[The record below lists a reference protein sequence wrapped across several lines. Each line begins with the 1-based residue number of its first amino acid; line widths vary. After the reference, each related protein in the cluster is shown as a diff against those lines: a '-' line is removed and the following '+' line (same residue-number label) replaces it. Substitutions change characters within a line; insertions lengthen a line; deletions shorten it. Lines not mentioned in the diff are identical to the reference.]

1 MGLVPSFTFL
11 GVSAAAIPS
20 GYLVDTAGPRATL
33 LFSMSLM
40 TVAMAMTALTRGGFT
55 LLLVSYLLIGLS
67 YGMVTPSTNRAIMD
81 AYYPHHAKLLGL
93 KQIGVPISGFIGAI
107 VFPPLALA
115 LGFRINYV
123 VMASLCIATIVML
136 ANSHAMGRKGRRE
149 PFRSLIL
156 SALRHRVLLMVSITA
171 MFYAWVQQTLLAYY
185 VIFLH
190 GRGGLA
196 LELAEL
202 SLSVVL
208 LGAIAGR
215 SLWAVLSERLFRGG
229 NRRLLLSAIGGL
241 AGLVVLALPALPPV
255 FPADVAYAFLAGATS
270 VSWNGAYVTSI
281 SEVGPRNGVGVFS
294 GLSLTIINLG
304 AVFGPPMSGYIVDRF
319 HSFVPMWLV
328 LGGALEA
335 SVSLIFFLLFMRIGN
350 TGKEPVPGS

>member
-136 ANSHAMGRKGRRE
+136 ANSHAMGGRKGRRE

-255 FPADVAYAFLAGATS
+255 FPADVAYAS
-270 VSWNGAYVTSI
+270 
-281 SEVGPRNGVGVFS
+281 
-294 GLSLTIINLG
+294 
-304 AVFGPPMSGYIVDRF
+304 
-319 HSFVPMWLV
+319 WLV
-328 LGGALEA
+328 QPLFRGTVHT
-335 SVSLIFFLLFMRIGN
+335 SPPFLRLVQGMA
-350 TGKEPVPGS
+350 